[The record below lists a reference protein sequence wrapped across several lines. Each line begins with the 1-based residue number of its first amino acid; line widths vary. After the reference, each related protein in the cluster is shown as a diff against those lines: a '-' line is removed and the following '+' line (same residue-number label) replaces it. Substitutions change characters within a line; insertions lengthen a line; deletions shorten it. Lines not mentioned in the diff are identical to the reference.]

1 MPPTVLPLNYTS
13 LPTISF
19 PFTYLQPSPFRDA
32 IMNGYFLNSTL
43 QVSLE
48 LVYVPLAKCGAH

>member
-1 MPPTVLPLNYTS
+1 MPPTVMPLNYTS
-13 LPTISF
+13 LPTTAF
-19 PFTYLQPSPFRDA
+19 PFTYLKPSPFRDA

-48 LVYVPLAKCGAH
+48 PV